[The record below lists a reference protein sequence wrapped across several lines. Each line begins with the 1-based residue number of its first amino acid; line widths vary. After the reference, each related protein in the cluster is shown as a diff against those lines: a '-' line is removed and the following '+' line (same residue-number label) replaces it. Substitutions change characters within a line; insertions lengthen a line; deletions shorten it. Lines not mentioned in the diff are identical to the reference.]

1 MLTLMY
7 ITNELEVA
15 LIAEKYGVQRIWVDL
30 ETRGKAERQRNMN
43 TVISSHSVE
52 DIRKIAPR
60 LSSSEMLVRINPWHS
75 ESVVE
80 IQQVIE
86 AGAEL
91 VMLPMWKTVEEV
103 SSFIDAVNKKAKTV
117 LLLETKEAVECI
129 DDILKIPG
137 IDEIHIGLND
147 LHISYGLTFMFEL
160 LANDVVEKLCRK
172 IQSKGIPFGFGGIA
186 RIGEGLLPAEKIVT
200 EHYRLGST
208 RAILSRSFCNTKD
221 EVRELDDIDQV
232 FNEHIGRLRDLEYT
246 LMDASEQLF
255 LENRKEIGRCIEN
268 VVTILKERKRCS
280 N

>member
-160 LANDVVEKLCRK
+160 LASDVVEKLCKK
-172 IQSKGIPFGFGGIA
+172 IQQTGIPYGFGGIA
-186 RIGEGLLPAEKIVT
+186 RIGEGLLPAENIVT

-221 EVRELDDIDQV
+221 EVKELDEVDQV
-232 FNEHIGRLRDLEYT
+232 FNEHIGKLRDLEYT

-268 VVTILKERKRCS
+268 VVTMLKERKRCS